1 MHLSPDDDG
10 VVSEINVTPF
20 VDVMLVLLVI
30 FMVTAPMMQSDL
42 DVELP
47 KTTTVEAVPEDT
59 PHVVLSIGADGRL
72 MLDETD
78 TTDDALPSLLTE
90 RVTTPGRTLFL
101 RADAGVPY
109 GRVVRVLGLVRGAG
123 VSRMHVMAEEE
134 EAGS

>member
-1 MHLSPDDDG
+1 
-10 VVSEINVTPF
+10 
-20 VDVMLVLLVI
+20 
-30 FMVTAPMMQSDL
+30 
-42 DVELP
+42 
-47 KTTTVEAVPEDT
+47 
-59 PHVVLSIGADGRL
+59 